1 MSEDVV
7 EDAEEGEDTVPVVSD
22 PEHVHDPLLHDDELS
37 LLLLRTFP
45 PTPRSTSED
54 PESIRPTYNRA
65 RAHGR
70 RDSCHGRGV
79 DDNKPEQGDGDD
91 NGRR

>member
-37 LLLLRTFP
+37 LLLRPLPTLFP
-45 PTPRSTSED
+45 PVFATPG
-54 PESIRPTYNRA
+54 SIRPPPSQIPSREK
-65 RAHGR
+65 
-70 RDSCHGRGV
+70 S
-79 DDNKPEQGDGDD
+79 GDVWFD
-91 NGRR
+91 RL